1 MASNESNWD
10 MELNNLQQR
19 IGYKFSDKN
28 LLITALTHKSS
39 LRSEEAHNITSHYE
53 RLEFLGDSILGFV
66 ISEYLFK
73 RFPTMREGPM
83 TKIKSFIVSRD
94 RLAEIGH
101 ILRLERIMYM
111 SEDERK
117 RKRNHSS
124 IVSNT
129 VEAIIGA
136 VYLDGGME
144 NARIFILATFKDL
157 VEKLDIEDLIFEDY
171 KSIVQEIV
179 QKERQI
185 LPEYKIIKEKGPEHN
200 KTFVVQLSIEGD
212 AISRGS
218 GPSKKRAEQRAAQKA
233 YKILSGRWKT
243 FRRMRRYLDRLK
255 KSNN

>member
-1 MASNESNWD
+1 MSSNESNWD
-10 MELNNLQQR
+10 IELGNLQQR
-19 IGYKFSDKN
+19 IGYKFSDQS
-28 LLITALTHKSS
+28 LLKTSLTHKSS
-39 LRSEEAHNITSHYE
+39 LSVEEAQNIASHYE
-53 RLEFLGDSILGFV
+53 RLEFLGDSVLGFV
-66 ISEYLFK
+66 ISEYLYK
-73 RFPTMREGPM
+73 KFPTMREGPM

-94 RLAEIGH
+94 RLAEIGR

-117 RKRNHSS
+117 RTKKHSS
-124 IVSNT
+124 VISNT

-144 NARIFILATFKDL
+144 NARIFILAAFKDL
-157 VEKLDIEDLIFEDY
+157 IEKLNIEDLIFEDY

-179 QKERQI
+179 QKQRQI

-255 KSNN
+255 KSSN